1 MENRTFLKVLKF
13 KKKNGGFYYLY
24 NFIFKKFSKNYQFIT
39 KIEKLDFDL
48 HERKF

>member
-1 MENRTFLKVLKF
+1 MVD
-13 KKKNGGFYYLY
+13 
-24 NFIFKKFSKNYQFIT
+24 FIICIISFSKKFSKNYQFIT